1 MSRTFRQQECPR
13 RAEAAPQAREAGDGA
28 RPARSRQRRGVEL
41 DMPRVLSAGT
51 FALAVASAA
60 VLMLSGCASMGR
72 QVPAAEA
79 RGADA
84 VGLSASVQ
92 TTPVSAQWWR
102 QFGDATLDGLVDKAL
117 AGSPSLA
124 AAGARVRQAQA
135 VADAVRGS
143 EAPQVA
149 LDASVTRERLTE
161 NGLFPPPYGGG
172 VFNNSDIHLG
182 LGWDADL
189 FGRTRNELRSALGQA
204 RAAQADADVA
214 AQQLAV
220 AVVRTYLQLARLDS
234 QREVATRTLEQRT
247 QMLSLIDQRVKAG
260 LDTVVEQLEGEGA
273 IPDTRTQIEALDEQI
288 TLARH
293 QLAALTAQPMDAL
306 DGARPTLAQLHAVPQ
321 PTVIGADLLAR
332 RPDIAA
338 ARARV
343 EAAGYEVQSQKAAF
357 YPDINL
363 SASFGLSSLS
373 LGNIGEWAS
382 RAWTVGPALHLPIFE
397 GGTLRAQLRGKN
409 AQRDA
414 AVDAYNETVIDA
426 VREAA
431 DAASSSASIA
441 RQQAQQSQ
449 ALASA
454 EGSYRYSQQRYAQG
468 LGNQLVVLNAET
480 QVLAQRRADVD
491 LRWRA
496 LDVQAQLMK
505 ALGGGWSD
513 AAAAAAPAASAAP
526 TAAGAPAGTPNDVS
540 HTPA

>member
-1 MSRTFRQQECPR
+1 MPRTFRQQECPR
-13 RAEAAPQAREAGDGA
+13 RAEAAPQARETGEDA

-41 DMPRVLSAGT
+41 DMPRMLSAST

-60 VLMLSGCASMGR
+60 VLMLSGCASMGH
-72 QVPAAEA
+72 QVPAAQA

-84 VGLSASVQ
+84 VGLQASVQ
-92 TTPVSAQWWR
+92 TTPVAAQWWR

-117 AGSPSLA
+117 AGSPNLA

-149 LDASVTRERLTE
+149 LDASVVRQRFTE
-161 NGLFPPPYGGG
+161 NSIYPPPYGGA
-172 VFNNSDIHLG
+172 VYNNGTVQLG
-182 LGWDADL
+182 LGWDADV

-220 AVVRTYLQLARLDS
+220 AVVRTYLQLARLES
-234 QREVATRTLEQRT
+234 QREVASRTLDQRT
-247 QMLSLIDQRVKAG
+247 QMLSLIQQRVKAG

-273 IPDTRTQIEALDEQI
+273 IPDTKAQIEAIDEQI
-288 TLARH
+288 TLTRH

-306 DGARPTLAQLHAVPQ
+306 DAASPTLAQLHAAPQ
-321 PTVIGADLLAR
+321 PATIGADLLAR

-343 EAAGYEVQSQKAAF
+343 EASGYEVQAQKAAF

-363 SASFGLSSLS
+363 TAGFGVNSLS
-373 LGNIGEWAS
+373 LGNLLEWPS
-382 RAWTVGPALHLPIFE
+382 RVWNVGPALHLPIFE

-409 AQRDA
+409 ALRDA
-414 AVDAYNETVIDA
+414 AVDAYNESVIDA
-426 VREAA
+426 VHEAA

-441 RQQAQQSQ
+441 RQQAQQAQ

-480 QVLAQRRADVD
+480 QVLAQRKADVD

-505 ALGGGWSD
+505 ALGGGWSETS
-513 AAAAAAPAASAAP
+513 AAATAPAASAVP
-526 TAAGAPAGTPNDVS
+526 TASATNDS